1 MSMERYYRI
10 MQGVESIFLKSVLD
24 KSTKNGFTL
33 FQTYNVEIIMWR
45 GIYITW
51 TLGWWLI
58 EKISWMDP

>member
-45 GIYITW
+45 GIYIT
-51 TLGWWLI
+51 
-58 EKISWMDP
+58 

>member
-10 MQGVESIFLKSVLD
+10 MQDVESIFLKSVLD